1 MKNNSINKRKKI
13 LRGGD
18 ADGTS
23 LNFNMH
29 KLSIY
34 YATVIM
40 GYFGSK
46 IFMGFYKV
54 YSNKPSDREI
64 GDFTTFTILSF
75 LSYVFTGMNDRN
87 VLGSGMKANVAFYFG
102 YLIGLNYPAIRY
114 SVDGLKTDND
124 SKTYNALSV
133 FFYTVVVTMVIT
145 MLFFGARSARDAQ
158 NYSTGGVSF
167 GGYVLF
173 IIMIVLLVW
182 GIIYTRKTSHVYTKS
197 QKTEKNET
205 KYLTVKT
212 ESSTPRLDAVA
223 FSWLLTLIFMYDAQE
238 FSVNMFISVI
248 HGAVLGIFVSGFSMY
263 GMNYILLDN
272 PEIECDQESKTD
284 CINKGLHIDKQ
295 TIADKYKT
303 RKDAIK
309 SSITSLR
316 WLSGVVI
323 TILILVI
330 IMFFFSRGTQMS

>member
-87 VLGSGMKANVAFYFG
+87 VLGSIYELRKIESNYFYF
-102 YLIGLNYPAIRY
+102 
-114 SVDGLKTDND
+114 
-124 SKTYNALSV
+124 
-133 FFYTVVVTMVIT
+133 
-145 MLFFGARSARDAQ
+145 
-158 NYSTGGVSF
+158 
-167 GGYVLF
+167 
-173 IIMIVLLVW
+173 
-182 GIIYTRKTSHVYTKS
+182 S
-197 QKTEKNET
+197 QHT
-205 KYLTVKT
+205 
-212 ESSTPRLDAVA
+212 
-223 FSWLLTLIFMYDAQE
+223 
-238 FSVNMFISVI
+238 FSVQWDII
-248 HGAVLGIFVSGFSMY
+248 ICFVM
-263 GMNYILLDN
+263 
-272 PEIECDQESKTD
+272 
-284 CINKGLHIDKQ
+284 Q
-295 TIADKYKT
+295 TRNSTA
-303 RKDAIK
+303 
-309 SSITSLR
+309 
-316 WLSGVVI
+316 
-323 TILILVI
+323 
-330 IMFFFSRGTQMS
+330 RGGDRS